1 MGARQRHPEPQDDDD
16 PGAPGSKVRDPI
28 LRSLRAGSETEPTPK
43 ELFKGSYHPRREP
56 ATGDPPAGRMTIE
69 EARRKGPIG
78 WMQLL
83 GPGLITGAS
92 DDDPSGIGTYSQVG
106 SQFGYG
112 FLWTSLFTFPL
123 MAAVQELCARIALH
137 TGVGLG
143 VALRRKFPRP
153 LVGVCIAALF
163 VANTINA
170 GADLGAIAA
179 GGSLLTRGAV
189 HLLWFVVP
197 AAALILALQVFMTY
211 AVIFKVFKW
220 LTVALFAYVITG
232 FLVHPQL
239 QQVVTGSLI
248 PHVELTSDSIA
259 ALVAILGT
267 TISPYLF
274 FWQASSEVDDMRAAG
289 KVREVARRGVRQSE
303 LSAARADIVIGM
315 FFSNL
320 VMFFIILT
328 TAAVLHGHGKTDIQT
343 ASQAAEALAPLA
355 GQWAFVLF
363 AAGIIGTG
371 LLAVPIL
378 TASAAYAVK
387 EFMGFEGALA
397 DKPWYRPTFYAI
409 MALAT
414 VAGVALNLL
423 GLDPIRALFVSAI
436 INGLVAP
443 PLLVLIVLLGSDR
456 GIMGKRTSGWVSRS
470 LTWATT
476 AVMSAAAAALLATL
490 IRR

>member
-1 MGARQRHPEPQDDDD
+1 MGARQRNPEPEDDD
-16 PGAPGSKVRDPI
+16 PGDPGTKVQDPI
-28 LRSLRAGSETEPTPK
+28 LRSIGPGRDTEPSPS
-43 ELFKGSYHPRREP
+43 ELFKGSYHPRLE
-56 ATGDPPAGRMTIE
+56 ADTGDPPAGRMTIE
-69 EARRKGPIG
+69 EARRRGPIG
-78 WMQLL
+78 WLQLL
-83 GPGLITGAS
+83 RPGLVTGAS

-106 SQFGYG
+106 SHFGYG
-112 FLWTSLFTFPL
+112 FLWTSLLTFPL
-123 MAAVQELCARIALH
+123 MAAIQELCARIALH

-153 LVGVCIAALF
+153 LVGACIAALF
-163 VANTINA
+163 LANTINA

-197 AAALILALQVFMTY
+197 AAVLILALQVFMTY

-232 FLVHPQL
+232 FLVHPDL
-239 QQVVTGSLI
+239 RQVVAGGI
-248 PHVELTSDSIA
+248 VPHLELTSDSIA

-289 KVREVARRGVRQSE
+289 KVKEVARRGIRQSE
-303 LSAARADIVIGM
+303 LRAARADILIGM

-320 VMFFIILT
+320 VMFFIVLT
-328 TAAVLHGHGKTDIQT
+328 TAAVLHSHGTTDIQT
-343 ASQAAEALAPLA
+343 ANQAAQALAPLA

-363 AAGIIGTG
+363 AVGIIGTG

-397 DKPWYRPTFYAI
+397 DKPWYRPTFYSI

-414 VAGVALNLL
+414 VASVALNLI
-423 GLDPIRALFVSAI
+423 GFDPIRALYVTAI

-456 GIMGKRTSGWVSRS
+456 GIMGRRTSGWASRS
-470 LTWATT
+470 LTWAAT
-476 AVMSAAAAALLATL
+476 ALMSVAAVALLATL